1 VLFVKFV
8 TDILYKELSYKI
20 VGLAMQAHTELGFGF
35 MEEVY
40 QNALMVLLKESE
52 INAVSRF
59 PIKVR
64 FHGHTVGDYFADI
77 LVDHSIILVLKA
89 HENLLSFH
97 RAQTLNY
104 LKATGLKLAILLNF
118 GKIKLEYE
126 RLVL

>member
-1 VLFVKFV
+1 MSEEK
-8 TDILYKELSYKI
+8 ILYKELSYKI
-20 VGLAMQAHTELGFGF
+20 VGLAMQVHTELGFGF

-40 QNALMVLLKESE
+40 QNALMVLFKESG

-64 FHGHTVGDYFADI
+64 FHGHLVGDYIANI
-77 LVDHSIILVLKA
+77 LVDDRVILVLKA

-97 RAQTLNY
+97 RVQTLNY

-118 GKIKLEYE
+118 GKSRLEYE
-126 RLVL
+126 RAVF

>member
-1 VLFVKFV
+1 MFEEK
-8 TDILYKELSYKI
+8 ILYKELSYKI

-40 QNALMVLLKESE
+40 ENAMLVLLKESE

-64 FHGHTVGDYFADI
+64 FHGHLVGDYIADI
-77 LVDHSIILVLKA
+77 LVDSRIILVLKA
-89 HENLLSFH
+89 HENLLNLH

-104 LKATGLKLAILLNF
+104 LKATGFKLAILLNF
-118 GKIKLEYE
+118 GKSKLEYE

>member
-1 VLFVKFV
+1 MFEEKIF
-8 TDILYKELSYKI
+8 YKELSYKI
-20 VGLAMQAHTELGFGF
+20 VGLAMQVHTELGFGF

-40 QNALMVLLKESE
+40 ENALMVLLKESE
-52 INAVSRF
+52 MNAVSRF
-59 PIKVR
+59 PVKVR
-64 FHGHTVGDYFADI
+64 FHGHLVGDYIADI
-77 LVDHSIILVLKA
+77 LVDSRVILVLKA

-118 GKIKLEYE
+118 GKSKLEYE